1 MNVLLKWTLFWL
13 APYTSYLN
21 IMSIMRIL
29 RILKPIKFCKGPIKI
44 SNGSL
49 KFGNLNVFEWNMGHW
64 PVLRAHHNC
73 GLGLTLGHRLDFQIK
88 L

>member
-1 MNVLLKWTLFWL
+1 MDFIL
-13 APYTSYLN
+13 A
-21 IMSIMRIL
+21 
-29 RILKPIKFCKGPIKI
+29 GPIYKLFKYHVNYADIKDSWANQILQRAHTNFKWIIKI
-44 SNGSL
+44 C
-49 KFGNLNVFEWNMGHW
+49 KFEWDMGHW